1 MKFTEREMTVAVDVV
16 GKTLHAAKKPPWR
29 RGSADAEWEQLK
41 PIEKYHHRA
50 AAGEMILGP
59 LVALPERPTIGARP
73 EFTDE
78 EMASAAEESTRN
90 LMEHRKSGAWER
102 LSAKKRKVLVDST
115 VAFVRIGINAMP
127 IRQDPD
133 ALIVPDHL

>member
-50 AAGEMILGP
+50 AAGEIILGP
-59 LVALPERPTIGARP
+59 LVALPERTPNGARP

-90 LMEHRKSGAWER
+90 LMEHSQSGAWVR
-102 LSAKKRKVLVDST
+102 ISAKKRQVRSDAPACELRSLMHTSTADSC
-115 VAFVRIGINAMP
+115 M
-127 IRQDPD
+127 QK
-133 ALIVPDHL
+133 